1 MWDECVVLWGTHW
14 EIEKH
19 HWEHAGTRWEQ
30 DDNTKKKKNSIH
42 EHPPLLPLLCSQV
55 KKR

>member
-19 HWEHAGTRWEQ
+19 HWEQAATRWEQ
-30 DDNTKKKKNSIH
+30 DENTKI
-42 EHPPLLPLLCSQV
+42 
-55 KKR
+55 